1 MFDPIWGYIGPFS
14 TICGTKIEP
23 FWVEP
28 TGAKR
33 VTPAADK
40 AVFLN
45 LFCGALQ
52 KRQRLD
58 EGHLFLP
65 LFYLFCAST
74 WAFLQ
79 KAKVKASRAMDVS
92 QLHFFLFL
100 ASPPVRCW
108 CNYGH
113 LLGRKLSG
121 GPKEVLPRHITPCCL
136 RRSFVPPLS
145 FCLVHFCCF
154 AFVAG
159 FCFFGSN
166 PFFCSE
172 PNGTA
177 PRFCPKDFPCPRGT
191 TRKANITGVVC
202 PSGTCTAQDCCV
214 SIYTCV
220 CLGVCSAHSHK
231 PVHAL
236 PFFVG
241 VWNRLSFSF
250 SRARLHPSSWHVSRS
265 SIFYG

>member
-1 MFDPIWGYIGPFS
+1 MQLWASFGTKAFWWPEGGASTPHHAMMSS
-14 TICGTKIEP
+14 TIIC
-23 FWVEP
+23 P
-28 TGAKR
+28 TA
-33 VTPAADK
+33 
-40 AVFLN
+40 
-45 LFCGALQ
+45 
-52 KRQRLD
+52 
-58 EGHLFLP
+58 
-65 LFYLFCAST
+65 
-74 WAFLQ
+74 
-79 KAKVKASRAMDVS
+79 
-92 QLHFFLFL
+92 FFLSSSFL
-100 ASPPVRCW
+100 
-108 CNYGH
+108 
-113 LLGRKLSG
+113 LL
-121 GPKEVLPRHITPCCL
+121 C
-136 RRSFVPPLS
+136 
-145 FCLVHFCCF
+145 FCCW
-154 AFVAG
+154 VL
-159 FCFFGSN
+159 FFGSN